1 MKRRKSLMIIA
12 ILLWGLFFISGCG
25 DGVPSGTL
33 NTNGATVALIS
44 DAPAT
49 GLSALQSCILTATL
63 MDKSKTSVPL
73 SGQVIAFSFVSNQS
87 GATLTPMNGGI
98 TDSLGKAYA
107 VYTAGSLQPGL
118 NILDTVQANIKD
130 FSGVVTI
137 TRKGGGGSTAGFQI
151 SITATPPSVKAGDM
165 SIVVANVKNADG
177 QLVSGQTVSFTIATN
192 NSGATLTALS
202 GGVTDAAGNAMAQYI
217 AGNNSEGL
225 NIQDTI
231 QASITGS
238 TAAVVISRT
247 SAMETGNRITLTS
260 TALADNITW
269 QVTAEVKRNDNT
281 TPAAGESVV
290 FDIVMGTGT
299 VDPTPVVTNNSG
311 VATTYFK
318 RPAAAGTSMVRAR
331 IPATVNGGE
340 AVTVITYS
348 GAAAQTYTIAVTAS
362 PSALTTTDG
371 NSTITANVKN
381 SAGAAVSGV
390 TVSFAVTGNNQGTV
404 SPATAITDSNGNA
417 VTVYTGKGGV
427 VPLKSTNA
435 VTASVTDRG
444 STYSASTIITYP

>member
-1 MKRRKSLMIIA
+1 MKRRKSLVVISM
-12 ILLWGLFFISGCG
+12 LLWGLFIISGCG
-25 DGVPSGTL
+25 DGVPEGTL
-33 NTNGATVALIS
+33 NTTGATVTLTA
-44 DAPAT
+44 DAAGIA
-49 GLSALQSCILTATL
+49 GLSAAQSCILTATV
-63 MDKSKTSVPL
+63 MDKSVTPSTTPGTPPTPAPQPL

-98 TDSLGKAYA
+98 TDSLGRAYA

-247 SAMETGNRITLTS
+247 SAMETGNRITLTNI
-260 TALADNITW
+260 ALADNITW

-311 VATTYFK
+311 VARTYFK

-340 AVTVITYS
+340 AVTVITY
-348 GAAAQTYTIAVTAS
+348 
-362 PSALTTTDG
+362 
-371 NSTITANVKN
+371 
-381 SAGAAVSGV
+381 
-390 TVSFAVTGNNQGTV
+390 
-404 SPATAITDSNGNA
+404 
-417 VTVYTGKGGV
+417 
-427 VPLKSTNA
+427 
-435 VTASVTDRG
+435 
-444 STYSASTIITYP
+444 